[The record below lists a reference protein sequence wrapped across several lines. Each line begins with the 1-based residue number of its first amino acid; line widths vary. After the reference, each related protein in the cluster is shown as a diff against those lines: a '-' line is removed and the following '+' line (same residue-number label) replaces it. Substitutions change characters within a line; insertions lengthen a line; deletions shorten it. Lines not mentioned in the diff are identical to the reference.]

1 MNCKKILLLT
11 AFFSAIAGAG
21 TPNFP
26 EGYARQRDF
35 QATGKGYGLPSVSA
49 PARIVTTGK
58 LARVAPTATGYG
70 ISYHGGAVMAGP
82 VNVYLIWYGWPA
94 VNPAVSI
101 VEDMLRGLS
110 GSPYMQILTTYST
123 SAVTVSPW
131 IGSVSSTF
139 EAAVWGASL
148 TDAVIYKIVAASIKK
163 RGIADPNG
171 VYFVLTAP
179 AVSSTGFCSSSCGW
193 HTASTISATRI
204 KYAFVGDPSLKC
216 PGACGAVNPS
226 PNGNPG
232 ADAMA
237 MTVAHELVEAITDPE
252 LTAWYDSRGY
262 ENADK
267 CAWKYGTVFTLPNG
281 ARWNI
286 QLGSRRYLLSQN
298 WVNAKVGTA
307 VGYCDVKW

>member
-11 AFFSAIAGAG
+11 AFFSAIANAG

-26 EGYARQRDF
+26 EGYTRQKDF

-82 VNVYLIWYGWPA
+82 VNVYLIWYGWPV
-94 VNPAVSI
+94 VNPAVPI
-101 VEDMLRGLS
+101 VEEMLRGFS

-123 SAVTVSPW
+123 SAVTISPL

-139 EAAVWGASL
+139 EPAAFGVNL
-148 TDAVIYKIVAASIKK
+148 TDALIYKILAASIKK

-179 AVSSTGFCSSSCGW
+179 AVSEPGFCSSFCGW
-193 HTASTISATRI
+193 HSASTVSATRI

-237 MTVAHELVEAITDPE
+237 LTVAHELVEAITDPE

-267 CAWKYGTVFTLPNG
+267 CAWKYGTTYTTPTG
-281 ARWNI
+281 ARWNVQI
-286 QLGSRRYLLSQN
+286 GSRRYLLAQN
-298 WVNAKVGTA
+298 WVNAKVGAA
-307 VGYCDVKW
+307 VGYCDLKW